1 MRLLYAMDQLYAG
14 YIVLI
19 KLNHTVDASEKG
31 CLKEG
36 SQRVNM
42 CGITVVALSRREKP
56 TPVWS

>member
-1 MRLLYAMDQLYAG
+1 LYAG